1 MSTMV
6 KRVVVGVDGSPGS
19 LAALR
24 RGAQEA
30 ARHHALLCPVHAWA
44 PPGGEAA
51 DAVHPAP
58 ADVRAHWERDADATL
73 TRACQEAFGT
83 GTAGNGA
90 RVLPRTVRAPAGMA
104 LVACAARD
112 TDVLVVG
119 DGGHG
124 SLHRLLHGSVSRY
137 CLRHAHCPVLLVHSA
152 DDAA

>member
-6 KRVVVGVDGSPGS
+6 KRVVVGVDGSRGS
-19 LAALR
+19 VAALR

-30 ARHHALLCPVHAWA
+30 ARHQALLCPVHAWA

-51 DAVHPAP
+51 DAVQPAP

-73 TRACQEAFGT
+73 VRACQEAFGT
-83 GTAGNGA
+83 VGNGA
-90 RVLPRTVRAPAGMA
+90 RMLLRTVRAPAGMA
-104 LVACAARD
+104 LVACAAGD

-124 SLHRLLHGSVSRY
+124 PLHRLLHGSVSRY
-137 CLRHAHCPVLLVHSA
+137 CLRHAHCPVLLVHST
-152 DDAA
+152 DDAP

>member
-19 LAALR
+19 VAALR
-24 RGAQEA
+24 HGAQEA

-83 GTAGNGA
+83 TGNGA
-90 RVLPRTVRAPAGMA
+90 RMLPRTVRAPAGMA